1 MTRLLP
7 RLGAVCAGV
16 GLLLAVGCATLPPAA
31 VKAVPAPPDAARAV
45 LDEWS
50 ARAVRQ
56 QSLQGLAKVRVETPQ
71 RTLNG
76 RQVLVVDAPDRLRAE
91 TLSPFGT
98 PLLVL
103 AASGGR
109 LAASLPGER
118 LYYHGAATPEN
129 LGRFSRLP
137 LRLTDLVDIFLGRPP
152 LLPAVQLR
160 GYTRDDGGLQIETA
174 AGGRRQTLTFDRAHN
189 LAEVSYFS
197 GDELQLQLFY
207 GDYAVDTGLPGRLEI
222 YLPLQQTRASL
233 VFIERAAGAP
243 PGELFTLPPPAGARS
258 IALDEAGGA
267 VSVPPAESSR

>member
-1 MTRLLP
+1 MIRLLP
-7 RLGAVCAGV
+7 RLGAVCV
-16 GLLLAVGCATLPPAA
+16 GAALLLAGGCATLPPAA
-31 VKAVPAPPDAARAV
+31 VRAVPAPPDAARAV
-45 LDEWS
+45 LDEWG
-50 ARAVRQ
+50 ARVARQ

-71 RTLNG
+71 RTLSG
-76 RQVLVVDAPDRLRAE
+76 RQVLIVDAPDRLRAE

-137 LRLTDLVDIFLGRPP
+137 LRLTDLVDILLGRPP
-152 LLPAVQLR
+152 LLPAAQLR
-160 GYTRDDGGLQIETA
+160 GYIRDDGGLQIETA

-207 GDYAVDTGLPGRLEI
+207 GDYAADSGLPGRLELS
-222 YLPLQQTRASL
+222 LPLQRTRATL

-243 PGELFTLPPPAGARS
+243 PGELFILPPPAGSRS
-258 IALDEAGGA
+258 IALDEPAGA
-267 VSVPPAESSR
+267 VALPPEETSR